1 MMLVVA
7 EKNPIENAL
16 YIKENT
22 NKNFLFKSL
31 LELGQLICSCG
42 ISNVFKRVHRAKEI
56 QKWILNNKLWV
67 YRYYTAL
74 YFTCLINIKIKPAT
88 FVKLYNIRQDLF
100 ELIKHKRRITYPKTA
115 IFRYKKGYNT
125 KYKTNIELPIEECT
139 KEYKKYIETYKF
151 PRKGE
156 PYEGA
161 IKKEH

>member
-74 YFTCLINIKIKPAT
+74 YFICSTTDVGNAVC
-88 FVKLYNIRQDLF
+88 FVVYTEI
-100 ELIKHKRRITYPKTA
+100 
-115 IFRYKKGYNT
+115 
-125 KYKTNIELPIEECT
+125 
-139 KEYKKYIETYKF
+139 
-151 PRKGE
+151 
-156 PYEGA
+156 
-161 IKKEH
+161 